1 MKGVIFN
8 LLEDAVTRE
17 HGLATWHD
25 LLDDAD
31 LHGTWSSLGSYPDAE
46 IVALVDTAAQRL
58 DTTPN
63 AVLRWFGRAAIPLLA
78 ERYEAFFMPHSSAR
92 PFIMGIN
99 EVIHP
104 EVRKLYA
111 GAACP
116 HFHFHH
122 LDDGRLAIA
131 YRSPRRL
138 CHLAHGFIEGA
149 AAHFAETVDIEH
161 LSCMLD
167 GEPVC
172 RIALDWA
179 EPAGA

>member
-8 LLEDAVTRE
+8 VLEEAVTHE
-17 HGLATWHD
+17 HGVDTWHD
-25 LLDDAD
+25 LLDNTG
-31 LHGTWSSLGSYPDAE
+31 LHGIWSSLGSYPDAE
-46 IVALVDTAAQRL
+46 ILTLVDTAAQML
-58 DTTPN
+58 GIAPTD
-63 AVLRWFGRAAIPLLA
+63 VLRWFGRAAIPLLA
-78 ERYEAFFMPHSSAR
+78 ERYETFFSPHRSAR

-99 EVIHP
+99 DVIHP

-116 HFHFHH
+116 HFHFHQ
-122 LDDGRLAIA
+122 LDDGRLGMA

-149 AAHFAETVDIEH
+149 AAHYGETIEVEH

-167 GEPVC
+167 DHPVC
-172 RIALDWA
+172 RIALEWM
-179 EPAGA
+179 EPARA